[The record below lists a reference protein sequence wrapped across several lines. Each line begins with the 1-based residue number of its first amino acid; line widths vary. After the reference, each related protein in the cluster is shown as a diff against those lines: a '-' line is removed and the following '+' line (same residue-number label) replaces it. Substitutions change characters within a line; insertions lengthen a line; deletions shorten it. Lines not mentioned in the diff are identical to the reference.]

1 MKTFFEV
8 IVEEGCSIS
17 IKMVVNNK
25 VFFGMNND
33 DFFEVIV
40 EEGCII
46 SIE

>member
-1 MKTFFEV
+1 
-8 IVEEGCSIS
+8 
-17 IKMVVNNK
+17 VVNNK

-46 SIE
+46 SIEWSWVDNRII